1 MNEDILGHLIQV
13 ENDAANVLFDAQV
26 EADKRTSDARLQADA
41 EYKSQYEALIARLE
55 KMSAEKMAELTI
67 EHKETFDKFKSNL
80 LKTKKDLGAFNL
92 LMEKLL
98 FGD

>member
-26 EADKRTSDARLQADA
+26 EADKRISEARLQADS
-41 EYKSQYEALIARLE
+41 EFKSQYDALIVRLE
-55 KMSAEKMAELTI
+55 KLSEEKMAELVA
-67 EHKETFDKFKSNL
+67 EHKDIFENFKSDL
-80 LKTKKDLGAFNL
+80 LKTKKNFGAFNL

-98 FGD
+98 FGE